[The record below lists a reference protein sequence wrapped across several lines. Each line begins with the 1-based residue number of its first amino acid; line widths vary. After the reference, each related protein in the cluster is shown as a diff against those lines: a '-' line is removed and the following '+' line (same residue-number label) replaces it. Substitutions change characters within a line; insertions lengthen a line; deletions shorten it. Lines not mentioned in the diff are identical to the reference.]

1 MQRMNIT
8 ISIEKLA
15 SLIRTG
21 HLCAADIQ
29 CLDKQTKQQ
38 LWQLCLWCCDKR
50 AFCRQ
55 VACQTLQC
63 QGQSTHSSTMTE
75 AEEVIFTQKEG
86 EFERWI

>member
-15 SLIRTG
+15 SLIRMG

-29 CLDKQTKQQ
+29 CLDKHTKQQ

-50 AFCRQ
+50 AFCQ
-55 VACQTLQC
+55 QAACQTQQC
-63 QGQSTHSSTMTE
+63 QGMNTGASPITE
-75 AEEVIFTQKEG
+75 AEEVIFTQQ
-86 EFERWI
+86 